1 MDNAEQILGRKIDWS
16 KRLCL
21 MTGNLSSFCLAKI
34 NYLNILGKGGEIF
47 KKFSK
52 VLKKGASFSIYILK
66 NSKLFMPSFSTSLY
80 FKKSKKLFMCWLSTF
95 LRIQIY

>member
-52 VLKKGASFSIYILK
+52 VLKKGASFLYIYFEKFKTFYALV
-66 NSKLFMPSFSTSLY
+66 FY
-80 FKKSKKLFMCWLSTF
+80 FFIF
-95 LRIQIY
+95 

>member
-1 MDNAEQILGRKIDWS
+1 MDNAEQILGRKIDWL

-34 NYLNILGKGGEIF
+34 NYLNILGKGEEIF

-52 VLKKGASFSIYILK
+52 VLKKGTSFFYIYFEKFK
-66 NSKLFMPSFSTSLY
+66 NFYVLVFY
-80 FKKSKKLFMCWLSTF
+80 FFIF
-95 LRIQIY
+95 